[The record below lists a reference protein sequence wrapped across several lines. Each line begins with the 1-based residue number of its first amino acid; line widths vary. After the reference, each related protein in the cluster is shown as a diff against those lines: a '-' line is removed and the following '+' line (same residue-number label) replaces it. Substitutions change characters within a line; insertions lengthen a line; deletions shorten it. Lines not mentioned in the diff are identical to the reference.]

1 VGGGFG
7 ARPERVKT
15 GPGRYCQGP
24 FFCYSSLYKYLRSK
38 YVYVCV
44 SHILA
49 TIGACIQ
56 AQCAEGGGVPRINI
70 KCSICVL
77 LDNNEL
83 YRKKKCCSVREMDS
97 CWEDIAISNGETRE
111 EFSKKVT

>member
-1 VGGGFG
+1 M
-7 ARPERVKT
+7 
-15 GPGRYCQGP
+15 
-24 FFCYSSLYKYLRSK
+24 
-38 YVYVCV
+38 
-44 SHILA
+44 
-49 TIGACIQ
+49 
-56 AQCAEGGGVPRINI
+56 PRINI